1 MLDWKLSSAASA
13 RDARASKE
21 VKRTMQSPF
30 SIHNLYRNPFGE
42 LTRAERAELAV
53 VEDMDAWLAALTDS
67 RTAIQFFGDCGF
79 GKTTHLLAI
88 EKRLA
93 SAAYVYYPETGRR
106 PVLPRQRPLLVDEAN
121 RMGWRQHLQLLRGA
135 GPIVIG
141 THVDYSWRLRR
152 AGFCVLNVNVEQPK
166 EPALL
171 AKILNR
177 RVEASRVDE
186 GLPIPLIDEE
196 FAEQLLKQL
205 GSNLRRIEHFLYERF
220 QLCISE
226 QSSWPPAI

>member
-1 MLDWKLSSAASA
+1 M
-13 RDARASKE
+13 R
-21 VKRTMQSPF
+21 SPY
-30 SIHNLYRNPFGE
+30 SVYNLNRNPFGE

-53 VEDMDAWLAALTDS
+53 VDEMDAWLGALTDS

-79 GKTTHLLAI
+79 GKTTHLLAL
-88 EKRLA
+88 EKRLTG
-93 SAAYVYYPETGRR
+93 AAYVYYPETGSRPALPRER
-106 PVLPRQRPLLVDEAN
+106 PVLVDEAN
-121 RMGWRQHLQLLRGA
+121 RMGWRQHWRMLRGA

-141 THVDYSWRLRR
+141 THVDYSWRLQR
-152 AGFCVLNVNVEQPK
+152 AGFHVLKVNVERPK

-171 AKILNR
+171 ARILNR
-177 RVEASRVDE
+177 RVEASRMVE
-186 GLPIPLIDEE
+186 GLPVPLIDEE

-205 GSNLRRIEHFLYERF
+205 GSNLRRIEHYLYERF

>member
-1 MLDWKLSSAASA
+1 M
-13 RDARASKE
+13 R
-21 VKRTMQSPF
+21 SPY
-30 SIHNLYRNPFGE
+30 SVYNLHRNPFGE

-53 VEDMDAWLAALTDS
+53 VEEMDTWLVALADS

-88 EKRLA
+88 EKRLTT
-93 SAAYVYYPETGRR
+93 AAYVYYPETGDRPALPLER
-106 PVLPRQRPLLVDEAN
+106 PVLVDEAN
-121 RMGWRQHLQLLRGA
+121 RMGWRQHWRLLRGA

-152 AGFCVLNVNVEQPK
+152 AGFHVLHVNVEQPK
-166 EPALL
+166 DPAML

-177 RVEASRVDE
+177 RVAASRAIE

-205 GSNLRRIEHFLYERF
+205 GTNLRRIEHFLYEQF
-220 QLCISE
+220 QHCISE

>member
-1 MLDWKLSSAASA
+1 M
-13 RDARASKE
+13 R
-21 VKRTMQSPF
+21 SPF
-30 SIHNLYRNPFGE
+30 TVYNLYRNPFGE

-53 VEDMDAWLAALTDS
+53 VEDMDAWLAALADS

-93 SAAYVYYPETGRR
+93 IAAYVYYPETGSR
-106 PVLPRQRPLLVDEAN
+106 PALPRQRPVLVDEAN
-121 RMGWRQHLQLLRGA
+121 RMGWRQHGRLLLGA

-152 AGFCVLNVNVEQPK
+152 AGFQVLHVNVEQPK
-166 EPALL
+166 QPAWL

-177 RVEASRVDE
+177 RVEASRVVE
-186 GLPIPLIDEE
+186 GLPIPLIDEQ
-196 FAEQLLKQL
+196 FAEQLLAQF

-226 QSSWPPAI
+226 QSPWPPAI